1 MHVLALATILLGL
14 HGDPARRLVFV
25 SFAQTSSLPKVATG
39 LRTHRR
45 MEFIAYFAGTAG
57 SVWDLATKPAS
68 RAAYRA
74 LITPLG

>member
-1 MHVLALATILLGL
+1 MATW
-14 HGDPARRLVFV
+14 V
-25 SFAQTSSLPKVATG
+25 
-39 LRTHRR
+39 RTHPRT
-45 MEFIAYFAGTAG
+45 ELIAYFAGKPG